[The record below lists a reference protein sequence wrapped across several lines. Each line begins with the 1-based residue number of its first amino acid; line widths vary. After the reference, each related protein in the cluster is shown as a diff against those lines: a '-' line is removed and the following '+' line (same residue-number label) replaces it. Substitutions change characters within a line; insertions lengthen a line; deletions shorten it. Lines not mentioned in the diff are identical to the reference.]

1 MKWLHWAAVGGLSC
15 AACGGAGDLGRPVAV
30 FPSQADLNG
39 VASGG
44 AVTPK
49 GASGMAD
56 VDSWQMQAPEAE
68 QPQYPSDTTW
78 DKLLI
83 SAVQAHNNSVSL
95 SAQLRCAAQEA
106 ARFYTV
112 NGGMPD
118 DGLREHLLLRCGS
131 SLAGHSFTY
140 ITEQVPDSVPLSQLE
155 TSGRASVQKM
165 LDERFSNLNGELGL
179 GAARGQGRYAV
190 VVFSGVP
197 HAVLQNFSPV
207 VQGDSVTLTGELKSR
222 AQYIV
227 ALATQGAYGV
237 TRCDVDPIQHLPA
250 FRVTCP
256 LAAGDSA
263 TRIELATKQDGR
275 VLLEAAAQV
284 EVRHDDQAELQYNA
298 AAYGANKTVASSEE
312 FRSTL
317 LADLNR
323 VRVAAGLRQFALEPR
338 QSITDD
344 RMAPY
349 LYQTMN
355 GGDQQQLA
363 TITLGLLAGW
373 DVNGLIRD
381 GGIFCS
387 SVNTSRNPSRWLT
400 QALDSPLGRWVLL
413 EPSMSRIGVGASEL
427 TPAGEMA
434 VVTTYSFFESSDHG
448 ADESAVVAEL
458 DRQRRAHGVAPVRRV
473 PSDTSMQRALRQVN
487 GNALTSLAALDN
499 VIHETVAARSHE
511 ASGYVVETTDVKYL
525 KFDPLLLTA
534 STLDVEVGV
543 THYRAPGAAWG
554 QYVVLFVV
562 VDHGAATR
570 MAKRTSKTQ
579 STL

>member
-1 MKWLHWAAVGGLSC
+1 M
-15 AACGGAGDLGRPVAV
+15 
-30 FPSQADLNG
+30 
-39 VASGG
+39 
-44 AVTPK
+44 
-49 GASGMAD
+49 
-56 VDSWQMQAPEAE
+56 
-68 QPQYPSDTTW
+68 
-78 DKLLI
+78 
-83 SAVQAHNNSVSL
+83 
-95 SAQLRCAAQEA
+95 
-106 ARFYTV
+106 
-112 NGGMPD
+112 
-118 DGLREHLLLRCGS
+118 
-131 SLAGHSFTY
+131 
-140 ITEQVPDSVPLSQLE
+140 
-155 TSGRASVQKM
+155 
-165 LDERFSNLNGELGL
+165 
-179 GAARGQGRYAV
+179 
-190 VVFSGVP
+190 
-197 HAVLQNFSPV
+197 
-207 VQGDSVTLTGELKSR
+207 QGDSVTLTGELKSQ

-256 LAAGDSA
+256 LAAGDPA

-298 AAYGANKTVASSEE
+298 AAYGANKTVASSDE

-323 VRVAAGLRQFALEPR
+323 VRAAAGLRQFALEPR

-427 TPAGEMA
+427 TPTGEMA
-434 VVTTYSFFESSDHG
+434 VVTTYSFFESTDHG

-570 MAKRTSKTQ
+570 MAKRTSKTP